1 MGDIQGKRLWVRN
14 LTGPKIDGRLQ
25 RSRNTYCQGKK
36 KINKKKEERERKQR
50 TTDKYYRLQFQNFT
64 NIYIYIMWTYL

>member
-36 KINKKKEERERKQR
+36 INKKKEERERGSNAQLTN
-50 TTDKYYRLQFQNFT
+50 TTGYNPRISQ
-64 NIYIYIMWTYL
+64 IYIYIMWT

>member
-36 KINKKKEERERKQR
+36 INKKKEETEGEEAMH
-50 TTDKYYRLQFQNFT
+50 N
-64 NIYIYIMWTYL
+64 